1 MLTTMAKAIPATD
14 GRFFGIEE
22 ARDLADGPSQG
33 SDIARLLDWVESYLM
48 NSHPDL
54 GRAGAVCP
62 FTRQAAKIDTVR
74 LAISRARAG
83 DEDDAFALIRGA
95 FGALEAI
102 PCKPAMKHFR
112 TVIIG
117 FPDCADQD
125 GIAMLKRI
133 QRRHRFYSL
142 ARARMIG
149 MMHAGSEDRGLWNPD
164 FRPLRSPM
172 PVLAV
177 RHLVENDAPFAA
189 LHPALMVAYLARF
202 PIKGTQ
208 RLVNHFRSR

>member
-1 MLTTMAKAIPATD
+1 MPMLTMTAKAIPATD
-14 GRFFGIEE
+14 GQFLGMKEVEGFADPEMT
-22 ARDLADGPSQG
+22 DLHG
-33 SDIARLLDWVESYLM
+33 WVESYLM
-48 NSHPDL
+48 NSHPEL
-54 GRAGAVCP
+54 GRTGAVCP

-74 LAISRARAG
+74 LAISHARAD
-83 DEDDAFALIRGA
+83 DEDKAFALIRGA
-95 FGALEAI
+95 FGELEAI

-112 TVIIG
+112 TVIVG
-117 FPDCADQD
+117 FPQCADPD

-172 PVLAV
+172 PVLAI

-202 PIKGTQ
+202 PIKGTR
-208 RLVNHFRSR
+208 RLVAHFRNR

>member
-1 MLTTMAKAIPATD
+1 MPMLTMTAKAIPATS
-14 GRFFGIEE
+14 GRFIGMKE
-22 ARDLADGPSQG
+22 AGEIADSEMTILQG
-33 SDIARLLDWVESYLM
+33 WVESYLM
-48 NSHPDL
+48 NGHPEL
-54 GRAGAVCP
+54 GRTGAVCP
-62 FTRQAAKIDTVR
+62 FTRQAARIDTAR
-74 LAISRARAG
+74 LAICHARAD
-83 DEDDAFALIRGA
+83 DEDKAFALIRGA
-95 FGALEAI
+95 FGELEAI

-112 TVIIG
+112 TVIVG
-117 FPDCADQD
+117 FPDCADPD

-149 MMHAGSEDRGLWNPD
+149 MMHVGSEDRGLWNPN

-172 PVLAV
+172 PVLAI

-202 PIKGTQ
+202 PIKGTH
-208 RLVNHFRSR
+208 RLFNHFRSR